1 MSVVRQFFNPELNKT
16 DAYTERYIA
25 EKVQVRDLTVTV
37 TNHYWQDQ
45 DGHLWT
51 DFGDPMENLRKA
63 FSAYIIRKGWL
74 TPYQIRSMQRKLHLS
89 DKAFSSYVGID
100 VLILNQ
106 IKNNHRLQTAE
117 EECLLER
124 AYTKAG
130 PK

>member
-1 MSVVRQFFNPELNKT
+1 MINRRFFNPELDRT
-16 DAYTERYIA
+16 DEYAERYIT

-45 DGHLWT
+45 DGQLWT
-51 DFGDPMENLRKA
+51 DFTDPMENLRKA
-63 FSAYIIRKGWL
+63 FSTYIIRKGWL
-74 TPYQIRSMQRKLHLS
+74 TPYQIRSMQRKLYLS
-89 DKAFSSYVGID
+89 DKDFSTYVGIN

-106 IKNNHRLQTAE
+106 IKNNHRLQTVD

-130 PK
+130 LF